1 MSGIKSSIIVRKLT
15 QQNDEQHKYRTSA
28 KLEEDSKKKDSF
40 KYLAFVYFTCS
51 PASPCKEIKKK
62 KRFG

>member
-15 QQNDEQHKYRTSA
+15 QQNDEQRKYRTSA

-40 KYLAFVYFTCS
+40 KY
-51 PASPCKEIKKK
+51 
-62 KRFG
+62 